1 MAEWLAVFFHG
12 KSTAL
17 YELQFES
24 VKRPVGAYNF
34 ILRCPGSNIAG
45 GNILPEPKGRFIA
58 LSCWIYVQNTFQTRK
73 PNDAHIK
80 YKSLCPHMRLGKK
93 K

>member
-1 MAEWLAVFFHG
+1 MVTGYGSYMHIIEYWYFFKSRSSLAKYIYLLSDHVAEWLAVFFHG

-34 ILRCPGSNIAG
+34 ILRGP
-45 GNILPEPKGRFIA
+45 RFEYR
-58 LSCWIYVQNTFQTRK
+58 WK
-73 PNDAHIK
+73 
-80 YKSLCPHMRLGKK
+80 
-93 K
+93 